1 MNNTQNEFGYEAR
14 INMKSLFKR
23 MTAVFLAVLLTVSAA
38 GPVAAQHGSFSPLCT
53 LGADPSDMLSGGGR
67 QVLVGDLQY
76 YIDDADGSVYELS
89 RPDLVVVEG
98 PVVGLNYA
106 AGVLYYARLREENF
120 SLCAFDLEAG
130 TERVLLKSFSGSVR
144 QLYLVNEN
152 ALVFSTNDEVWRF
165 SFSDETC
172 IQLLAVS
179 DLWSFVPTGCGLIY
193 ATGSLFDYTL
203 YANENFLAR
212 HVQDYTVRFDLE
224 DGLLVYTC
232 GGDDYEMDL
241 AAAFAGTGEVQAYD
255 GYPFVPAEERGEEE
269 AWEWY
274 VPSPG
279 TGITRSVSGYV
290 TEAEAYSRG
299 KVALFPNDEQQRMQ
313 ASDGT
318 LNIVRRARQMLNVQW
333 TPVGDI
339 GFGGW
344 GYTDLS
350 YDLQIFYD
358 PGVTYRGLPYGQGMS
373 YVPWNTSYYGFLNS
387 VRDANSKLYTERCT
401 YARGS
406 QYYGTDCS
414 GFASWAWA
422 TTVNGTSTPQRK
434 TCSSMMA
441 WNNTSKIGRSY
452 SQIQVGD
459 ALISSAHAVLVTDV
473 TYNLDGTMTS
483 IEISQAN
490 PTSAYNGCCYSTRYT
505 GTAALQR
512 LNTNYF
518 VKGSYSIFRNK
529 ARGSV
534 TYTHD
539 CCVPIEG
546 DVCTICGCG
555 TNPEPE
561 KPDVKVG
568 IDVSYAQGNINWKTV
583 ATQVDFALLRV
594 GYTGNTKGGIYEDST
609 VVANIKG
616 CVDNNI
622 PFGLYY
628 YAGATTTD
636 KAREEADAVLGWLLE
651 TGATPSLPIF
661 YDVEEQENILTLSD
675 AKLAEVCAAFCDYL
689 EDFGFK
695 AGVYASTSVWNNR
708 MKSSTYDRM
717 AHWVAQ
723 WENTRLTA
731 LAGASVWQ
739 YTSTG
744 KIAGIS
750 GNVDMNYW
758 IGSLGSTEHPSTAV
772 LTAPACVDGK
782 LVSACVKCSLV
793 QEQPIKGVGHTPGRT
808 ETKSETAPTCTET
821 GVYEEITYCSVCGQ
835 VASQM
840 VLTQE
845 PLGHSWT
852 LTGVMS
858 ENDPLFTLNSQITS
872 ALTGSEDAPE
882 ASQADQTAEGSP
894 AEQANV
900 PEGTDVLPSGEVL
913 PEGDGIHERTGLY
926 TCSRCGETKQAALCA
941 GEIFTDMPKK
951 NHWAHAAIDWA
962 YFNGLFRGV
971 SDHLFGLDMTMD
983 RAMLVTV
990 LYSIAG
996 RPAVEGTNPFRDVK
1010 KKSYYYEPVLWA
1022 YQTGVAGGT
1031 GATTF
1036 SPTAAVTREQVAVM
1050 LLGYLRSLGQ
1060 EPEIHE
1066 EILQDYPDVNRI
1078 SDFAVSGMAWAVE
1091 QGILSGS
1098 PMDGAVHLFP
1108 RSTATRAQ
1116 VAVMFMQFTKL
1127 LQNQGLWTPPENYG
1141 LLELWLPGR
1150 DSTSER

>member
-1 MNNTQNEFGYEAR
+1 
-14 INMKSLFKR
+14 MKSLFQR
-23 MTAVFLAVLLTVSAA
+23 MTAVLLVVLLAVGAV
-38 GPVAAQHGSFSPLCT
+38 GPVTAAYSTFSPVCT
-53 LGADPSDMLSGGGR
+53 LGTDPSDMLSGGGR
-67 QVLVGDLQY
+67 QVLVGELQY

-89 RPDLVVVEG
+89 RPDQVVVEG
-98 PVVGLNYA
+98 PVAGLNYA
-106 AGVLYYARLREENF
+106 DGVLYYARLREADF
-120 SLCAFDLEAG
+120 ALCAFDLEAG
-130 TERVLLKSFSGSVR
+130 TERVLLKTFSGSVR
-144 QLYLVNEN
+144 QLYLVNDK
-152 ALVFSTNDEVWRF
+152 ALEFSTGDEVW
-165 SFSDETC
+165 SFSLTDGTC
-172 IQLLAVS
+172 TLLLTAPE
-179 DLWSFVPTGCGLIY
+179 LWSFVPTGCGLIY

-203 YANENFLAR
+203 FANGQLLAR
-212 HVQDYTVRFDLE
+212 HVQDYTVRFDLK
-224 DGLLVYTC
+224 DGALVYTC
-232 GGDDYEMDL
+232 GGDDYQMDL
-241 AAAFAGTGEVQAYD
+241 SAAFGGTGEVRAYD
-255 GYPFVPAEERGEEE
+255 GYPFIPEEECGEEE

-299 KVALFPNDEQQRMQ
+299 KVALFPKDGLLRMQ
-313 ASDGT
+313 AKEGT
-318 LNIVRRARQMLNVQW
+318 LNIVRRARQMLNIQW
-333 TPVGDI
+333 TPVGDV

-350 YDLQIFYD
+350 YDLQIFYE
-358 PGVTYRGLPYGQGMS
+358 PGVTYRGLPYGQAMS

-387 VRDANSKLYTERCT
+387 VRDVNSKLYNERCT
-401 YARGS
+401 YKRGS

-473 TYNLDGTMTS
+473 AYNLDGTMTS

-505 GTAALQR
+505 GSAALQR

-518 VKGSYSIFRNK
+518 VKGSYSIYRNK
-529 ARGSV
+529 ARDSV

-539 CCVPIEG
+539 CCVPVEG

-555 TNPEPE
+555 TKPEPE
-561 KPDVKVG
+561 NPDVKIG
-568 IDVSYAQGNINWKTV
+568 IDVSYAQGTVNWKTV
-583 ATQVDFALLRV
+583 STQVDFALLRV
-594 GYTGNTKGGIYEDST
+594 GYTGNTQGGIYKDST
-609 VVANIKG
+609 IAANIKG
-616 CVDNNI
+616 CTENKI

-628 YAGATTTD
+628 YAGATTPE
-636 KAREEADAVLGWLLE
+636 KAMEEADAVLGWLLE
-651 TGATPSLPIF
+651 IGATPSLPIF
-661 YDVEEQENILTLSD
+661 YDVEETRNILKLSSEQ
-675 AKLAEVCAAFCDYL
+675 LAQVCAAFCDHL

-695 AGVYASTSVWNNR
+695 AGVYASSSIWNSK

-717 AHWVAQ
+717 SHWVAH
-723 WENTRLTA
+723 WDTSRMTA
-731 LAGASVWQ
+731 LAGANVWQ

-750 GNVDMNYW
+750 GDVDMNYW

-808 ETKSETAPTCTET
+808 EAKTEVEPTCTET
-821 GVYEEITYCSVCGQ
+821 GVYDEITYCSICGQ
-835 VASQM
+835 VASHM
-840 VLTQE
+840 TLTRE

-852 LTGVMS
+852 LTGVLAQDLVPEPLDIAS
-858 ENDPLFTLNSQITS
+858 ELSSLPTEGVDVSAFLQDDPTTDSSPVENEVV
-872 ALTGSEDAPE
+872 SEDPDGLLSTE
-882 ASQADQTAEGSP
+882 SP
-894 AEQANV
+894 LEKSESV
-900 PEGTDVLPSGEVL
+900 HD
-913 PEGDGIHERTGLY
+913 RTGQY
-926 TCSRCGETKQAALCA
+926 TCSRCGETKEAPLCA

-951 NHWAHAAIDWA
+951 SHWAHAAIDWA
-962 YFNGLFRGV
+962 YFNGLFKGV
-971 SDHLFGLDMTMD
+971 SDHAFGLDMTMD

-996 RPAVEGTNPFRDVK
+996 RPAVEGTIPFRDVK
-1010 KKSYYYEPVLWA
+1010 KKSYYYQPVLWA
-1022 YQTGVAGGT
+1022 YQMGIAGGT
-1031 GATTF
+1031 GDNTF
-1036 SPTAAVTREQVAVM
+1036 SPTAPVTREQVAVM
-1050 LLGYLRSLGQ
+1050 LLGYLRSQGQ
-1060 EPEIHE
+1060 EPEIHK
-1066 EILQDYPDVNRI
+1066 EIIADYPDVGRI

-1098 PMDGAVHLFP
+1098 PVDNVVYLFP

-1127 LQNQGLWTPPENYG
+1127 LQSQGLWSPPKNYG
-1141 LLELWLPGR
+1141 LTELRLPHDGAN
-1150 DSTSER
+1150 SER